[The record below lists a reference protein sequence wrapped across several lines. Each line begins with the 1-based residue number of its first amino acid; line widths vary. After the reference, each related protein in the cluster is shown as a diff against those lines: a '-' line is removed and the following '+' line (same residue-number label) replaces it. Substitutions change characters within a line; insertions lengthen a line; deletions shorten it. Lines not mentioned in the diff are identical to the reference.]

1 VPRRAVQ
8 PAGKPSAAAGVAPLH
23 VGHGEPARVHAARP
37 PRFAGI
43 MGAKQT
49 AALIP
54 LCHPLP
60 LSSAAVDL
68 RLDARSHAVAIEAR
82 VRTAGPTGVEMEALT
97 AVAAAALTV
106 YDMCKARV

>member
-1 VPRRAVQ
+1 
-8 PAGKPSAAAGVAPLH
+8 
-23 VGHGEPARVHAARP
+23 
-37 PRFAGI
+37 

-68 RLDARSHAVAIEAR
+68 RLDARTHAVDITAR

-106 YDMCKARV
+106 YDMCKARRASALTLPAPRLLLASAPRQHACGVRAGAAAAMLTKKAVYTRV